1 MTRTTLVIALC
12 LFTASACKKKK
23 EEGTDTTKTTSGD
36 MATGAKTT
44 DKAAGGDMAAG
55 DKAASDKP
63 KEMSATDLWNDYNK
77 PGQDGMALMEKW
89 RGGVIV
95 NGTIKTVAGENS
107 VWLDGAGHNV
117 QLDFTDAAALKAKG
131 VKAGDTVTAQCKIGG
146 SDGSN
151 LMMLTDC
158 VLK

>member
-1 MTRTTLVIALC
+1 MIRTTLAIAFCC
-12 LFTASACKKKK
+12 LFTAAACKKKK
-23 EEGTDTTKTTSGD
+23 EEGGDTTKTTTAD
-36 MATGAKTT
+36 KTT
-44 DKAAGGDMAAG
+44 EKTGGDMAGG
-55 DKAASDKP
+55 DKAAADKP

-89 RGGVIV
+89 RAGVIV
-95 NGTIKTVAGENS
+95 NGTVKTVAGENS

-158 VLK
+158 ALK